1 MFGNVTII
9 FLISLVSEILEQMM
23 KKKRLEGGQENLS
36 VFVGNF
42 IYKWIIVFPVTISH
56 DLQF

>member
-23 KKKRLEGGQENLS
+23 KKKDWKEARR
-36 VFVGNF
+36 
-42 IYKWIIVFPVTISH
+42 T
-56 DLQF
+56 